1 MVTPFIVLA
10 LIANVSEAD
19 AIDAGSVNSP

>member
-19 AIDAGSVNSP
+19 AVYAHSVNSP